1 MLAGKSREVPQNIH
15 EAQQAPLEF
24 ENESS
29 YSYFSDQ
36 SPIYSEV
43 IIDESNLA
51 NLNDYL
57 QLAFIPDP
65 CSRDSLLIHD
75 VINASLLFRLCQAQ
89 MFYLFSYCNIFE

>member
-1 MLAGKSREVPQNIH
+1 MLAGKNREVPQNIH
-15 EAQQAPLEF
+15 EAQQALLGF
-24 ENESS
+24 HNKSG
-29 YSYFSDQ
+29 YSYFFDQ
-36 SPIYSEV
+36 SPVYSEV
-43 IIDESNLA
+43 IIDEWNLA

-89 MFYLFSYCNIFE
+89 MFYLFSYYNIFE